1 MAPSPP
7 TRYKTRYVKD
17 RGGGSNWPNPP
28 QFDPISR
35 QCAHTQKI
43 PWEREGYNRG
53 EGRGKITASCFQ
65 SNSWRSNR
73 MLGPGGRQEAG
84 DVVRGQQEGATN
96 FWNVPTYF
104 YRVTRRVILKK
115 FPTPPHASNFCLRVN
130 DVVTRIMTRLPSS
143 AFGK

>member
-7 TRYKTRYVKD
+7 PD
-17 RGGGSNWPNPP
+17 IQRGMWRIGEGVRT
-28 QFDPISR
+28 DPTPHSSIHFPASALTHR
-35 QCAHTQKI
+35 KSH
-43 PWEREGYNRG
+43 ERGRG
-53 EGRGKITASCFQ
+53 TIGGRGKITASCFQ